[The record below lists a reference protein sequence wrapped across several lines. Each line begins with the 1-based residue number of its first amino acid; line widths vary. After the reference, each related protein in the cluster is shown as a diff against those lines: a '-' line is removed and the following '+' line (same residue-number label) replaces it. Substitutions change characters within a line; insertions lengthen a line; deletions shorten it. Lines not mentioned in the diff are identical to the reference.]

1 MLYRDVEAHDYQG
14 TGFNILPLLC
24 ALGCYGCAFAVIIA
38 RPPKSAGPQ
47 SSSQTN
53 ADPQQ

>member
-1 MLYRDVEAHDYQG
+1 MIVFAAMFL
-14 TGFNILPLLC
+14 
-24 ALGCYGCAFAVIIA
+24 ALIGCAFAVIIA
-38 RPPKSAGPQ
+38 RAPKSAGPQ

>member
-1 MLYRDVEAHDYQG
+1 MIVFAAMFL
-14 TGFNILPLLC
+14 
-24 ALGCYGCAFAVIIA
+24 ALIGCAFAVIIA
-38 RPPKSAGPQ
+38 RALLLAIGQQ